1 MYCPVLVHGRNLV
14 SRSDRRSASL
24 LIRTKLGGERLRR
37 RDVVVRQ
44 RPTDEKFDIGD
55 AAKRKSQRVWMTC
68 IILVS
73 LEH

>member
-1 MYCPVLVHGRNLV
+1 MYCPVLVHGQNLV

-37 RDVVVRQ
+37 RDVVARQ